1 MKLASR
7 RRRIALPG
15 GGGVSAVVAL
25 PPGFRRG
32 GRTPAVILAHGAGSD
47 MTNPFLSS
55 VHASLAREGLVA
67 VKFNFPYTEARRRAP
82 DPRPVLERCYRAVVD
97 AVLGDRRLAPP
108 WVAIGGKS
116 LGGRI
121 ASYVAAAGAPVRGLA
136 LAARAGRVA
145 RGPAPRGGGPGSPLP
160 ILGSRAPRGLG
171 RPPANRA
178 RARNLRGSLRPRPSP
193 ARRPPGAG
201 TAAPSPQ
208 RDYPRDAGAPPRA
221 RGPGLR
227 RIRGCPPRA
236 RGRGRSDPRRPLRA
250 PAAYGGT
257 PRPTRR
263 AWAPARGGAS

>member
-55 VHASLAREGLVA
+55 VHTGLAREGLVA
-67 VKFNFPYTEARRRAP
+67 VKFNFPYTEARRRRP

-108 WVAIGGKS
+108 WIAIGGKS

-121 ASYVAAAGAPVRGLA
+121 ASYVAAGGAPVRGL
-136 LAARAGRVA
+136 LFLGY
-145 RGPAPRGGGPGSPLP
+145 PLHP
-160 ILGSRAPRGLG
+160 MG
-171 RPPANRA
+171 RPE
-178 RARNLRGSLRPRPSP
+178 
-193 ARRPPGAG
+193 
-201 TAAPSPQ
+201 Q
-208 RDYPRDAGAPPRA
+208 
-221 RGPGLR
+221 
-227 RIRGCPPRA
+227 
-236 RGRGRSDPRRPLRA
+236 LRA
-250 PAAYGGT
+250 DHLPGV
-257 PRPTRR
+257 
-263 AWAPARGGAS
+263 